1 MRFLPRHCLT
11 FKLNMEYQSDERVN
25 FLIDSLFTAND
36 KTPAF
41 DTKPDEL
48 SVECDDDYRWQVT
61 DNRGDILLD
70 TVTQKSGRGAI
81 NLFGSDPSGELWMR
95 YVFNRPLNISGI
107 KMRNS
112 FEYSVWV
119 RTEYADKIKAITVSL
134 AAEGGVKD
142 DGTQNWGQF
151 ITWSFNG
158 EEFQNG
164 KWTKLSFNYYSP
176 SKSYESWMQFTRI
189 KGLYV
194 RIIAKNP
201 GDYVEATFDRFE
213 YSDNRKVIENNINAP
228 LNLSAAS
235 FKPQSLDKNI
245 INFLNYKAVIAEGIT
260 VKQIK
265 EAVKLDSKY
274 TLGIVDKNGNEIGDD
289 ETVKSGMWLLVK
301 YKKTEVSMYYIE
313 IGNPIDISGIED
325 VPMPGRPLMLSAENN
340 SGKVPGSGVKNIN
353 TATTAS
359 RACAGT
365 SSRQ

>member
-1 MRFLPRHCLT
+1 
-11 FKLNMEYQSDERVN
+11 
-25 FLIDSLFTAND
+25 
-36 KTPAF
+36 
-41 DTKPDEL
+41 
-48 SVECDDDYRWQVT
+48 
-61 DNRGDILLD
+61 
-70 TVTQKSGRGAI
+70 
-81 NLFGSDPSGELWMR
+81 
-95 YVFNRPLNISGI
+95 
-107 KMRNS
+107 MRNS

-228 LNLSAAS
+228 LKLSAAS

-245 INFLNYKAVIAEGIT
+245 INFLNYKVVIAEGIT

-301 YKKTEVSMYYIE
+301 YKKTEVAMYYIE
-313 IGNPIDISGIED
+313 IGDPTDTLEIED
-325 VPMPGRPLMLSAENN
+325 VPMPGRPLLDELSAGTDDMNIG
-340 SGKVPGSGVKNIN
+340 GKGNKTVAVIIILAAAVCLG
-353 TATTAS
+353 A
-359 RACAGT
+359 AGT
-365 SSRQ
+365 IGFIIFKKKKLKSIPNE